1 MIKLDSNKQIA
12 DIAKELEKDLRM
24 AINPKD
30 SYAMEKAGLWNQFP
44 AIVDTILALGSN
56 YQTEAFMV
64 GGSLVQKS
72 QYLVPKFFEQ
82 IANSQV
88 IWFNSSSVLRKP
100 LIQVGTEAQVKVF
113 PSDVEY
119 FFNAAGIK
127 VSSFTSCKYGLMDF
141 TEIGLNDSE
150 LTIQL
155 SGTLSS
161 IPLAILGI
169 VGSDVDVLQFNTGVQ
184 PNEEERRQWIKAQI
198 KETK

>member
-1 MIKLDSNKQIA
+1 MFKLNSNKQTA
-12 DIAKELEKDLRM
+12 DIARELEKDLKM
-24 AINPKD
+24 AISPKEN
-30 SYAMEKAGLWNQFP
+30 YVMEKAGLWKQFP

-64 GGSLVQKS
+64 GGSMVQKS

-88 IWFNSSSVLRKP
+88 IWFNNSSVLRKP
-100 LIQVGTEAQVKVF
+100 LIQAGTEAQVKVF
-113 PSDVEY
+113 PSEIEY

-127 VSSFTSCKYGLMDF
+127 VSNFSGCKYGLMDF
-141 TEIGLNDSE
+141 TELGLNDSE

-155 SGTLSS
+155 GGTISS

-169 VGSDVDVLQFNTGVQ
+169 VGSDIDVLQFNTGVK
-184 PNEEERRQWIKAQI
+184 PNEEERRQWIKTQI
-198 KETK
+198 KEAK